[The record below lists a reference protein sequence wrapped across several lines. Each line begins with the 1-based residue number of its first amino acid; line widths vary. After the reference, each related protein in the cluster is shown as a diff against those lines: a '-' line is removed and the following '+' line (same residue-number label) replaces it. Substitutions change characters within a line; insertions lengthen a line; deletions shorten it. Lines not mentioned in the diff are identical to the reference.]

1 MILKDIRLEGE
12 NGYLILE
19 FKDFSNREVGDT
31 RKRFHDFIVKAL
43 NDLGDYGQLDMEVNL
58 LK

>member
-1 MILKDIRLEGE
+1 MEGE